1 MIRIAV
7 AGAAGRMG
15 QTLVSACNAHQSFIL
30 SHTFE
35 QSGHE
40 SIGQPA
46 SNAKTSPAIFDSI
59 DGAPFDVLI
68 DFTSPAASLSNL
80 AFCADHGLR
89 AVIGTTGFN
98 ESEKQ
103 RMAELSERTAV
114 VWAPNMSVGV
124 TICLKL
130 LELAASAFGDDV
142 DIEVIEA
149 HHRHKVDAPSGTA
162 LKMGEVLARTL
173 GRDLESHGVFVR
185 EGHTGPRK
193 DREIGFSTIRAADV
207 VGEHSVWFAGAKER
221 VEITHKAS
229 GREIYA
235 NGALRCAEWLVD
247 KPSGLFDMQD
257 VLGLKA

>member
-1 MIRIAV
+1 MIQVAV

-15 QTLVSACNAHQSFIL
+15 QTLVAACQIHESFTL
-30 SHTFE
+30 THAFE

-46 SNAKTSPAIFDSI
+46 GSTGHGPVISDSI

-68 DFTSPAASLSNL
+68 DFTSPKASLSNL

-89 AVIGTTGFN
+89 AVVGTTGFD
-98 ESEKQ
+98 ESQKQ
-103 RMAELSERTAV
+103 RIARVCEKTAV

-124 TICLKL
+124 NICLKL
-130 LELAASAFGDDV
+130 LELAAGAFGDDV

-173 GRDLESHGVFVR
+173 GRTLAEHGVLPAKAIPAR
-185 EGHTGPRK
+185 GPTRGN
-193 DREIGFSTIRAADV
+193 RGFPQ
-207 VGEHSVWFAGAKER
+207 
-221 VEITHKAS
+221 S
-229 GREIYA
+229 GQQ
-235 NGALRCAEWLVD
+235 
-247 KPSGLFDMQD
+247 M
-257 VLGLKA
+257 